1 MFTNLVDSDQ
11 EYGHRRDV
19 AGYAEA
25 LERFDALLPALIDD
39 LRDDDLLLLCADH
52 GNDPT
57 WRGNDHTRE
66 HIPVLAFARGRA
78 VQSIG
83 LRESFADVGQ
93 SIASWLR
100 VPALAHGQSFL

>member
-1 MFTNLVDSDQ
+1 
-11 EYGHRRDV
+11 V

-66 HIPVLAFARGRA
+66 HIPVLAFARSRA
-78 VQSIG
+78 AQSIG
-83 LRESFADVGQ
+83 CVRALPMLDK
-93 SIASWLR
+93 AS
-100 VPALAHGQSFL
+100 PAGYACLHWPMVNPFCRAAHAHTAHQRPAG